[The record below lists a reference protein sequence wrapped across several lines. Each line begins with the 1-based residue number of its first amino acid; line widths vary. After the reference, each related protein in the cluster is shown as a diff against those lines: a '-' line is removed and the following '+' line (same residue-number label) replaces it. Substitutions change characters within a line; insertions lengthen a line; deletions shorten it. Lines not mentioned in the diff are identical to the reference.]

1 MRGMQHLTLTV
12 ILANLL
18 GVYLLKPSTIIDV
31 MLFSTGMLF
40 VAFGS
45 LAPDIDIK
53 QSMIRKWYVMMPMLP
68 FWIAQLGV
76 YWVLGILYEFKHRG
90 VMHSLIGWSVSFAV
104 IGAITD
110 IAFGRTIS
118 MVICGGFAVGYLAHL
133 IEDEL
138 TTKTRIDW
146 IPAPRLMKSWKFGI
160 TSVLLLLIFLAPVAC
175 AADDAKPAPTIKEIG
190 FDDAEKSV
198 KSTFT
203 KLYFFTI
210 FIITLIAGMCAA
222 IGHKTTAIRL
232 VQGVIASFFIVYV
245 LPGILFGWTT

>member
-12 ILANLL
+12 IIANLL

-31 MLFSTGMLF
+31 MLFSLGILF

-45 LAPDIDIK
+45 IAPDIDIK

-76 YWVLGILYEFKHRG
+76 YWVLGIMYEFKHRG

-110 IAFGRTIS
+110 IAYGRTIS
-118 MVICGGFAVGYLAHL
+118 MVICGGFAFGYIAHL

-138 TTKTRIDW
+138 ATKTRIEW
-146 IPAPRLMKSWKFGI
+146 LPEPRLMKSWKFGI

-175 AADDAKPAPTIKEIG
+175 AADAAVTPKTIEPVTA
-190 FDDAEKSV
+190 DEAETSIKGTLV
-198 KSTFT
+198 K
-203 KLYFFTI
+203 LFFFAI
-210 FIITLIAGMCAA
+210 FVVTMAAGVFAA
-222 IGHKTTAIRL
+222 IGNKSLAIKL
-232 VQGVIASFFIVYV
+232 VRGIIEAFLIVYV
-245 LPGILFGWTT
+245 LPGIIFGWLI